1 MTIETP
7 TKCSA
12 MVAVLPTIADHNG
25 SDRLSSLGTYGM
37 PRGGYPDATLTA
49 DRSEYKIAAYAL
61 AIRI

>member
-1 MTIETP
+1 MP
-7 TKCSA
+7 Q
-12 MVAVLPTIADHNG
+12 LIADHNK